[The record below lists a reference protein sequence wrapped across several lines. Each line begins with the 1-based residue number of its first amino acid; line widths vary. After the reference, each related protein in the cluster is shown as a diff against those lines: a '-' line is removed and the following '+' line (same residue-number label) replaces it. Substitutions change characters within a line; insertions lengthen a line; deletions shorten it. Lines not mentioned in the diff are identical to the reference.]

1 MTTRAVPHS
10 TVSWQKDTG
19 AVSQDLGLIAEEPLA
34 IRIQGIPY
42 GVIMRTPGDEIAHA
56 AGFCLGEGLVDS
68 PDDIAAVGR
77 CDGTDA
83 NVVTVT
89 LGESRREKVAPLLDR
104 RGFVSQTSC
113 GICGREVIDD
123 ILRFVPPL
131 TDEERIRPEDALACA
146 NRLPGVQPL
155 RRRTRA
161 SHAAALYDG
170 GLALISAAEDVGRH
184 NALDKA
190 VGKAFLDRRLNE
202 ARLLV
207 LSSRISYELVQK
219 AARARIPVVVAVSRP
234 TSLAVKVAEALRLT
248 LACLAKESDLYVFTC
263 PERLA

>member
-1 MTTRAVPHS
+1 MTRAISHS
-10 TVSWQKDTG
+10 TVSWQTG
-19 AVSQDLGLIAEEPLA
+19 TGTAAGDLNLIAEEPLA
-34 IRIQGIPY
+34 IRVQGIPY

-56 AGFCLGEGLVDS
+56 AGFCLGEGLVDD
-68 PDDIAAVGR
+68 PDDIAAVGG
-77 CDGTDA
+77 CDGTEA

-89 LGESRREKVAPLLDR
+89 LRESRREKVAPLLDR

-123 ILRFVPPL
+123 ILRFVSPL
-131 TDEERIRPEDALACA
+131 TDQVRIRPQDALACA
-146 NRLPGVQPL
+146 DRLSGFQPL

-161 SHAAALYDG
+161 SHAAALFDG
-170 GLALISAAEDVGRH
+170 DLAVISAAEDVGRH

-190 VGKAFLDRRLNE
+190 VGKAFLDRRLPDV
-202 ARLLV
+202 RLLV

-219 AARARIPVVVAVSRP
+219 AARARIPVVLAVSRP
-234 TSLAVKVAEALRLT
+234 TSLAVEVAEALRLT
-248 LACLAKESDLYVFTC
+248 LACLAKDSDLYVFTC